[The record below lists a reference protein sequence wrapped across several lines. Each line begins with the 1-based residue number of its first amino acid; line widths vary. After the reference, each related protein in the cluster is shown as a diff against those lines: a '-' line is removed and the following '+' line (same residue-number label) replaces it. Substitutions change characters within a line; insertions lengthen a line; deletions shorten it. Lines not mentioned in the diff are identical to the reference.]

1 MYEAEY
7 SQGRPPGREFLAGA
21 MLGVAVGTVI
31 GLFMATKPGTELR
44 DQVAESARKFRRQV
58 GETYD
63 QAADAVS
70 DAVDRGRDAI
80 RKGREKFEEV
90 RQQHRTDDFQSEPA
104 TGERIS

>member
-7 SQGRPPGREFLAGA
+7 AQGRPPGREFLAGA

-31 GLFMATKPGTELR
+31 GLFMATKPGAELR

-63 QAADAVS
+63 QASDAVS

-90 RQQHRTDDFQSEPA
+90 RQQHQTDDFRSEPA